1 MEQFGDGGPAEP
13 APVQVDPVGNEEHY
27 WVAGSDGMASRAEL
41 RAGSGSY
48 TSTIPPLIADYEPQ
62 IPSDLAADLDEASN
76 ALAAFDVYTRA
87 VLGAQSTT
95 LGPMRAVLLRTESA
109 SSSQIENLTVGARQ
123 LALAELD
130 QSGSQN
136 ATVVVGNV
144 RAMEAALD
152 LADRLDEG
160 AVLRMHEVLLSS
172 QPGWMD
178 QAGTCRAG
186 LVWVGS
192 SRVSPRGASH
202 VGPQA
207 QLVPALMRRLMAFVR
222 RDDVPVLTQAA
233 IAHAQF
239 ETIHPFADGNG
250 RTGRALVHAIL
261 RGKNLLSH
269 TTAPVSAGLLRET
282 NAYFEALGT
291 YRAGNARP
299 ILERFASPARFAA
312 SSGSG
317 LVNDLAAALE
327 DAREKLAGLRRQ
339 ATAWQVL
346 PHLVAHP
353 VINAK
358 YLTTNLGLN
367 DVTAQ
372 RALTQLT
379 ERGVL
384 EERTGR
390 QRNRVWQHAGILNI
404 LDAYAQELHRGL

>member
-13 APVQVDPVGNEEHY
+13 APVQVDPVGTEEHY
-27 WVAGSDGMASRAEL
+27 WIAESDGMASRAEL
-41 RAGSGSY
+41 RACSGSY
-48 TSTIPPLIADYEPQ
+48 TSTIPSMIANYEPQ
-62 IPSDLAADLDEASN
+62 IPSDLAADLDEASS
-76 ALAAFDVYTRA
+76 ALAAFDAYTRA
-87 VLGAQSTT
+87 VLGQSTT
-95 LGPMRAVLLRTESA
+95 PGPMSAVLLRTESA

-136 ATVVVGNV
+136 ATVVLGNV

-152 LADRLDEG
+152 LADRLDED
-160 AVLRMHEVLLSS
+160 AVLKMHEVLLSS

-178 QAGTCRAG
+178 QAGTYRAG

-207 QLVPALMRRLMAFVR
+207 ELVPELMRDLMAFVR
-222 RDDVPVLTQAA
+222 RDDVPVLMQAA

-261 RGKNLLSH
+261 RGKNLMSH

-282 NAYFEALGT
+282 NAYFEALGA

-299 ILERFASPARFAA
+299 ILERFASAARFAA

-327 DAREKLAGLRRQ
+327 DAREKLAGLRSQ
-339 ATAWQVL
+339 ATAWKVL

-353 VINAK
+353 VINAN
-358 YLTTNLGLN
+358 YLPTNLGL
-367 DVTAQ
+367 DRKST
-372 RALTQLT
+372 R
-379 ERGVL
+379 
-384 EERTGR
+384 
-390 QRNRVWQHAGILNI
+390 LNSSHVAI
-404 LDAYAQELHRGL
+404 SYAAFR